1 MTVGLAYNAQL
12 RASKENQV
20 FYSPEWMQENIRS
33 KGPFGEMYRVW
44 GDGKQMVKGD
54 SSISSVCRVIRLMN

>member
-1 MTVGLAYNAQL
+1 MTVRLAYNAQL
-12 RASKENQV
+12 RASKENQI

-54 SSISSVCRVIRLMN
+54 

>member
-33 KGPFGEMYRVW
+33 KGLSVKCIGSGETVSRW
-44 GDGKQMVKGD
+44 
-54 SSISSVCRVIRLMN
+54 